1 LSRDPEGFQEIE
13 KNCSSRGTIF
23 QEFSLPMNDRD
34 PVEKPARQT
43 PNNTHCHRMKSTLRS
58 TLFLPFA
65 LAAITSSLQAATL
78 VFSTTAPTVDDA
90 DISNFT
96 GTASDGANVA
106 NGNDAGTY
114 LAHDRGS
121 IGQAFTTGA
130 NAGGYTLS
138 AFSFQSVTYGGT
150 YGYTNDNAGMTLTLR
165 VGTIA
170 TTTLTT
176 LSTEFIALT
185 GLEANQPANGFPATG
200 NGNFVTFTL
209 AAPLALAANTSYFFD
224 VTHTG
229 GASYFFETNGTNT
242 DSLPN
247 SQAYYTAG
255 KLDTTAILDTGDRV
269 FHADI
274 AAVPEPSAALLG
286 VLGVT
291 GVLALGRRRRA

>member
-1 LSRDPEGFQEIE
+1 
-13 KNCSSRGTIF
+13 
-23 QEFSLPMNDRD
+23 
-34 PVEKPARQT
+34 
-43 PNNTHCHRMKSTLRS
+43 MKSTLRS
-58 TLFLPFA
+58 TLLVPFA
-65 LAAITSSLQAATL
+65 LAAFTSSLHAATL
-78 VFSTTAPTVDDA
+78 VYSTTAPTVNGA

-96 GTASDGANVA
+96 GTTTDAANVA
-106 NGNDAGTY
+106 NGDDAGTY
-114 LAHDRGS
+114 LAHDRGT

-138 AFSFQSVTYGGT
+138 AFTFQSVTYGGT
-150 YGYTNDNAGMTLTLR
+150 YGYTDNVGITLTLR

-170 TTTLTT
+170 ATTLTT

-209 AAPLALAANTSYFFD
+209 AAPLVLAANTSYFFD

-229 GASYFFETNGTNT
+229 GGSYFFETNGTNT
-242 DSLPN
+242 DSMAG

-286 VLGVT
+286 VM

>member
-1 LSRDPEGFQEIE
+1 
-13 KNCSSRGTIF
+13 
-23 QEFSLPMNDRD
+23 
-34 PVEKPARQT
+34 
-43 PNNTHCHRMKSTLRS
+43 MKSTLRS
-58 TLFLPFA
+58 TLLVPFA
-65 LAAITSSLQAATL
+65 LAAFTSSLHAATL
-78 VFSTTAPTVDDA
+78 MFSTTAPTVNDA

-114 LAHDRGS
+114 LAHDRAT
-121 IGQAFTTGA
+121 IGQVFTTGA

-138 AFSFQSVTYGGT
+138 AFTFQSVTYDGT
-150 YGYTNDNAGMTLTLR
+150 FGYTNDPLGATLTLR

-170 TTTLTT
+170 TTALST
-176 LSTEFIALT
+176 LSTEFVAIT
-185 GLEANQPANGFPATG
+185 GSEANQPANGFPATG

-209 AAPLALAANTSYFFD
+209 ATPLALAANTSYFFD

-242 DSLPN
+242 DSLAD

-255 KLDTTAILDTGDRV
+255 KLDTTATLDAGDRV

-286 VLGVT
+286 VLGVLT
-291 GVLALGRRRRA
+291 LGRRRRA